1 MDSVFLRENRGHLSE
16 NLSTKNYSFGAKMRI
31 IRRLPPNGSHPL
43 RIPRNT
49 RAQVKLAKSLAWP
62 KEWGPCCVAFGS
74 APHSH
79 CGGRGF
85 ESLRV
90 HQKYRGLPCGRASV
104 FLYTIRGIRTR
115 GLLETCRG
123 HVSTRGG
130 LPRRAGRIP
139 SSPPQRRSKLHIACS
154 DFLCLWQ
161 KSQSAL
167 IPLLLLS
174 QTATTCVGLQF
185 GDTRIKLYFAVLIS

>member
-74 APHSH
+74 AKGSVFCLIYNFILLYSSVPLLELLIWARSSVWESVRFASVRSRVRSPSGPPHS
-79 CGGRGF
+79 GDLV
-85 ESLRV
+85 LRSPEFF
-90 HQKYRGLPCGRASV
+90 HAFRMRDSTHSCPLPDTGSR
-104 FLYTIRGIRTR
+104 RT
-115 GLLETCRG
+115 
-123 HVSTRGG
+123 V
-130 LPRRAGRIP
+130 
-139 SSPPQRRSKLHIACS
+139 
-154 DFLCLWQ
+154 
-161 KSQSAL
+161 
-167 IPLLLLS
+167 
-174 QTATTCVGLQF
+174 
-185 GDTRIKLYFAVLIS
+185 